1 MELLQEC
8 GLLGCCEERNYL
20 VKTGAEFLRGDE
32 RCSFAFAQQHTDG
45 FAYTWQVPRDDF
57 DKTLADAV
65 EAMGVPI
72 HYRHELVDASFG
84 VAPVVTVKTPEG
96 ALQQIRTKFVI
107 DASGYG
113 RVLPRLLDLNTPSH
127 LPVRHSLFTWIDN
140 DDREPGELAGRTW
153 VAMHPGGAWI
163 WAIPFADG
171 KTSVGIVAEPEFF
184 EAWPTDPTE
193 RFTAIVASEPNIAH
207 RLRNAT
213 VTFKPVLIEGYS
225 VGIKQLFGPGWC
237 LVGNTTEFLDP
248 VFYSGITLALESA
261 IAGVDDGATR
271 LALFSFL
278 RISAAFWPSN
288 PSELSASFIAPL
300 AALTRTSV
308 GRCNRVV
315 SSARKLVYGVMIP
328 YFFDR
333 RISSSITSLD
343 LPLSWIWSMRYPT
356 RLVAHIFS
364 TKTYR
369 MSFPGGWIV
378 TLYSNPRSLPW

>member
-1 MELLQEC
+1 MLKQRGVQPLVLERDTFPRFVIGESLLPRCMELLQEC

-248 VFYSGITLALESA
+248 VFSSGITLALESA
-261 IAGVDDGATR
+261 IAAAKVVADEVQGEPVDWQRDYADYLMGGVDCFRTYVDAWYSGDLPTVFFTPDPPAIVQEQVCSV
-271 LALFSFL
+271 LAGQ
-278 RISAAFWPSN
+278 AWDQSN
-288 PSELSASFIAPL
+288 PF
-300 AALTRTSV
+300 
-308 GRCNRVV
+308 V
-315 SSARKLVYGVMIP
+315 SRHATKLPQLV
-328 YFFDR
+328 
-333 RISSSITSLD
+333 
-343 LPLSWIWSMRYPT
+343 
-356 RLVAHIFS
+356 RLV
-364 TKTYR
+364 TGE
-369 MSFPGGWIV
+369 M
-378 TLYSNPRSLPW
+378 